1 MTGFFEL
8 SKSSDGQFRFTLKS
22 EGAETLLSSELYQ
35 EKRSAEKGIAS
46 VQENCTVDGRFEKKV
61 ASNGKFFFNLKAA
74 NHQVIGTSPLYATAD
89 VRDAGIS
96 AVKSAGQTA
105 TVQDRT

>member
-8 SKSSDGQFRFTLKS
+8 SKSSDGQFRFTLKAEKS
-22 EGAETLLSSELYQ
+22 ETLLSSELYQ

-46 VQENCTVDGRFEKKV
+46 VQENCTVEDRYERKV

-89 VRDAGIS
+89 ERDAGIS
-96 AVKSAGQTA
+96 SVKSTGQAA
-105 TVQDRT
+105 TVQDKT